1 MTDQIGIPAAYMRG
15 GTSKGLL
22 FDKKDLPSERDK
34 LTKFLLTVMGSPDL
48 RQING
53 IG

>member
-22 FDKKDLPSERDK
+22 FDKKDLPSDR
-34 LTKFLLTVMGSPDL
+34 
-48 RQING
+48 
-53 IG
+53 

>member
-22 FDKKDLPSERDK
+22 FDEKDLPGDR
-34 LTKFLLTVMGSPDL
+34 
-48 RQING
+48 
-53 IG
+53 

>member
-22 FDKKDLPSERDK
+22 FDKKDLPSE
-34 LTKFLLTVMGSPDL
+34 
-48 RQING
+48 INKVFINCHG
-53 IG
+53 ISRP